1 MLSLGSCYDVHLLLQ
16 RVSQPEGG
24 SQSLVAQ
31 SHRQTQQ
38 GFGAYSQAS
47 KATVSLGSPETVALV
62 GLTVDSKALLCLSL
76 TLAQQETVIPPGL
89 ETH

>member
-1 MLSLGSCYDVHLLLQ
+1 MNEVGRQESPFRLICHKKTMSDDKTLCN
-16 RVSQPEGG
+16 
-24 SQSLVAQ
+24 
-31 SHRQTQQ
+31 SH
-38 GFGAYSQAS
+38 
-47 KATVSLGSPETVALV
+47 VGSPETVALV